1 MYKTRFLIL
10 LFCIL
15 NYSLVLATDFFGL
28 NETLSASGSKL
39 YQQNF
44 YDLADS
50 LPKTIDDTIVV
61 PFEYKQSSLNYRST
75 FKLID
80 SAIKILLANDS
91 ITFSIDGY
99 SYVEE
104 ATENICYWLS
114 FNRALAI
121 REYMVGQG
129 VDSSRL
135 IAFTG
140 RGNERSIHRKVK
152 RLPVKYNYTA
162 EIILNY
168 PIPPPA
174 VTIPDMDG
182 DGIPDELDSCRN
194 EYGYAD
200 RNGCPDNSAIIV
212 PFELKQSALFSFTYK
227 VLDSIVILLR
237 NDPSLSVAIQG
248 HAYKKEGVKSFCSR
262 LANERADITGSYLLS
277 RQIDPSRI
285 LSVKNLSYSR
295 PLNAGRN
302 PWEISRNARAEIRL
316 VHH

>member
-1 MYKTRFLIL
+1 MQKNSWLIL
-10 LFCIL
+10 LFYIL
-15 NYSLVLATDFFGL
+15 NYSSAFATDLYGL
-28 NETLSASGSKL
+28 SEMAPESPNEP
-39 YQQNF
+39 YQLNS
-44 YDLADS
+44 LIDS

-114 FNRALAI
+114 FNRALAVK
-121 REYMVGQG
+121 EYMVGQG
-129 VDSSRL
+129 VDSTRL
-135 IAFTG
+135 IAFIG
-140 RGNERSIHRKVK
+140 RGNLRSIHRKVK

-174 VTIPDMDG
+174 FKIPDMDE
-182 DGIPDELDSCRN
+182 DGIPDEQDSCRS
-194 EYGYAD
+194 EFGYAD
-200 RNGCPDNSAIIV
+200 RNGCPDRNAIIV
-212 PFELKQSALFSFTYK
+212 PFELQLSSLFSLTYK
-227 VLDSIVILLR
+227 VLDSIVVILQ
-237 NDPSLSVAIQG
+237 NDPSLLIAIEG
-248 HAYKKEGVKSFCSR
+248 HADKKEGVKSVCNR
-262 LANERADITGSYLLS
+262 LAKERADIAKNYLLS
-277 RQIDPSRI
+277 RQIDPLRI
-285 LSVKNLSYSR
+285 ETVKSASYLH

-302 PWEISRNARAEIRL
+302 SWEISRNARAEIRL

>member
-1 MYKTRFLIL
+1 LYKASLLVL
-10 LFCIL
+10 LFCTL
-15 NYSLVLATDFFGL
+15 NYSSVLVTDFYVL
-28 NETLSASGSKL
+28 NESAPTSGQMP
-39 YQQNF
+39 YQIHGF
-44 YDLADS
+44 IDS

-80 SAIKILLANDS
+80 SAIKILLTNDS

-99 SYVEE
+99 SYEEE
-104 ATENICYWLS
+104 ASENICYWLS
-114 FNRALAI
+114 FNRALAVKN
-121 REYMVGQG
+121 YVLGQG

-135 IAFTG
+135 IAFIG
-140 RGNERSIHRKVK
+140 RGIQRSIHRKVK

-182 DGIPDELDSCRN
+182 DGIPDEQDSCRN
-194 EYGYAD
+194 EFGFPD

-212 PFELKQSALFSFTYK
+212 PFELEQSSLFSSTYK
-227 VLDSIVILLR
+227 VLDSIVMIMRNNPIL
-237 NDPSLSVAIQG
+237 SITIQG
-248 HAYKKEGVKSFCSR
+248 HAYKKEGVKSVCFR
-262 LANERADITGSYLLS
+262 LAKERAEITRSYLLS
-277 RQIDPSRI
+277 RQIDKSRI
-285 LSVKNLSYSR
+285 ESVFNFSYAR

-302 PWEISRNARAEIRL
+302 PWEISRNARVEIRL

>member
-1 MYKTRFLIL
+1 MRTAGWLIL
-10 LFCIL
+10 LFFTVSC
-15 NYSLVLATDFFGL
+15 SPALATEVCSL
-28 NETLSASGSKL
+28 NKTAPAYGH
-39 YQQNF
+39 
-44 YDLADS
+44 DLFQIKPITDS

-80 SAIKILLANDS
+80 SAIQILLANDS

-114 FNRALAI
+114 FNRALSVKN
-121 REYMVGQG
+121 YVLGQG
-129 VDSSRL
+129 IDSTRL
-135 IAFTG
+135 IAFNG
-140 RGNERSIHRKVK
+140 RGNQRSIHRKIK

-174 VTIPDMDG
+174 VKIPDMDE
-182 DGIPDELDSCRN
+182 DGIPDEQDSCRS

-200 RNGCPDNSAIIV
+200 LKGCPDRNAIIV
-212 PFELKQSALFSFTYK
+212 PFELQLSSLFSMTYK
-227 VLDSIVILLR
+227 VLDSVVVILQNNPL
-237 NDPSLSVAIQG
+237 LSIAIEG
-248 HAYKKEGVKSFCSR
+248 HACKKEGVKSVCYR
-262 LANERADITGSYLLS
+262 LAKERADIAKNYLLS
-277 RQIDPSRI
+277 RLINPSRI
-285 LSVKNLSYSR
+285 ESVNCFSYLH

>member
-1 MYKTRFLIL
+1 MHKPSWLIL

-15 NYSLVLATDFFGL
+15 YSPAFATDVNGL
-28 NETLSASGSKL
+28 KKSAPTSGHIP
-39 YQQNF
+39 YQIPG
-44 YDLADS
+44 LIDS
-50 LPKTIDDTIVV
+50 LPKTIDDTILV

-80 SAIKILLANDS
+80 SAIKILLTNDS

-104 ATENICYWLS
+104 ASENICYWLS
-114 FNRALAI
+114 FNRALAVKN
-121 REYMVGQG
+121 YVLGQG

-135 IAFTG
+135 IAFIG
-140 RGNERSIHRKVK
+140 RGNQRSIHRKVK

-174 VTIPDMDG
+174 ITIPDMDG
-182 DGIPDELDSCRN
+182 DGIPDDQDSCRN
-194 EYGYAD
+194 EFGYPD

-212 PFELKQSALFSFTYK
+212 PFELEQSSLFSSTYK
-227 VLDSIVILLR
+227 VLDSIVMIMR
-237 NDPSLSVAIQG
+237 NNPMLSIAIQG
-248 HAYKKEGVKSFCSR
+248 HAYKKEGVKSVCYR
-262 LANERADITGSYLLS
+262 LAKERADITRSYLLS

-285 LSVKNLSYSR
+285 ESVKNLSYSR
-295 PLNAGRN
+295 PLTAGRN
-302 PWEISRNARAEIRL
+302 PWEISRNARSEIRL
-316 VHH
+316 VYH